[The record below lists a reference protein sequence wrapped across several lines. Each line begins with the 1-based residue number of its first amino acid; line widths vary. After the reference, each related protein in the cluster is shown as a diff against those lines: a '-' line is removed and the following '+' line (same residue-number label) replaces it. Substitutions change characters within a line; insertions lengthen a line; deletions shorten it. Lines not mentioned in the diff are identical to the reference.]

1 MRAALP
7 DDSPQLAALMGEL
20 GYPTTREFIQEKL
33 AQLSSTPGTEIFVAD
48 YDGKVIGLL
57 SFSILPLLHL
67 DGGLG
72 RITALVVASQFK
84 GRGIGKRL
92 VAEAEAFAWNNRCAR
107 IEITSGEHRPT
118 PMPSMKQSDTSKTA
132 EGLLR
137 QNRFAR
143 ASEWSAL
150 PGRQREIPAKTSSS
164 KPGNRIALPADTFD

>member
-1 MRAALP
+1 MRYRIRAALA

-20 GYPTTREFIQEKL
+20 SYPTTSEFIQEKF
-33 AQLSSTPGTEIFVAD
+33 AQLSSTSGTKIVVAD

-67 DGGLG
+67 EGGLG

-107 IEITSGEHRPT
+107 VEITSGEQRAEAHAFYEAIGY
-118 PMPSMKQSDTSKTA
+118 KQDSRRFVKTKPV
-132 EGLLR
+132 G
-137 QNRFAR
+137 
-143 ASEWSAL
+143 ASE
-150 PGRQREIPAKTSSS
+150 
-164 KPGNRIALPADTFD
+164 

>member
-1 MRAALP
+1 MRYRIRAALA

-20 GYPTTREFIQEKL
+20 GYPTTGEFIQEKF
-33 AQLSSTPGTEIFVAD
+33 AQLSSTSGTKIVVAD

-67 DGGLG
+67 EGGLG

-107 IEITSGEHRPT
+107 VEITSGEQRAEAHAFYEAIGY
-118 PMPSMKQSDTSKTA
+118 KQDSRRFVKTKPV
-132 EGLLR
+132 G
-137 QNRFAR
+137 
-143 ASEWSAL
+143 ASE
-150 PGRQREIPAKTSSS
+150 
-164 KPGNRIALPADTFD
+164 